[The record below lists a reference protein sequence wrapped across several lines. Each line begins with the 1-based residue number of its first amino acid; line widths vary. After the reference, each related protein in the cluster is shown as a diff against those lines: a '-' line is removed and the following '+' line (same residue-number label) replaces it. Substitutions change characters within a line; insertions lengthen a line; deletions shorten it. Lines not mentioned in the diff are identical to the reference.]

1 MYVHNYVPDP
11 IEVPGNVTE
20 EPYAERLAFI
30 RRVSALHAISVCAI
44 AGVVLAP
51 TAILPRLT
59 TSVYVLLLLLILCLL
74 RIVFRGTKT
83 EAMASLTLLPIVV
96 VVFGMAAA
104 SWWQAGFPV
113 WSASVGLVC
122 AVTYTMICGR
132 DFSFVGQFVLGL
144 IASSAIV
151 SLAVIWLQLDKLHA
165 AQALAW
171 NGCYLLYYVYD
182 LASLLARRRKGEE
195 LAAVVD
201 LYRDVLNF
209 FGWIVRVIAHWRQHK
224 IWTLPPRWS

>member
-11 IEVPGNVTE
+11 VEVPGNVTV

-30 RRVSALHAISVCAI
+30 RRVTALHAVSVCAI
-44 AGVVLAP
+44 AGVALSPITVLTPSHAL
-51 TAILPRLT
+51 A
-59 TSVYVLLLLLILCLL
+59 YVFLLLLSLCIL

-83 EAMASLTLLPIVV
+83 EAMVSLTLLPIVV
-96 VVFGMAAA
+96 VVFGMASA
-104 SWWQAGFPV
+104 SLLIAGFPV
-113 WSASVGLVC
+113 WSACIGLGC
-122 AVTYTMICGR
+122 GLTYTMLCGR
-132 DFSFVGQFVLGL
+132 DFSFVGQFSLSL

-151 SLAVIWLQLDKLHA
+151 SIGAIVLSLDPMHA
-165 AQALAW
+165 AKALAW
-171 NGCYLLYYVYD
+171 NAGYLLFYVYD

-201 LYRDVLNF
+201 LYRDVLNV
-209 FGWIVRVIAHWRQHK
+209 FGWMVRVLAHWRKHR